1 MHVLCSL
8 LSPSLCLTE
17 DLTSHA
23 RTQTPTTLIIFKTS
37 RLSVFSLIPTQTPN
51 IIKLPKLWLHWS
63 EKPFICRLNLRFPN
77 PNRRVFSMDVM
88 GHLAIHSFSSHAT
101 YWGSQRLV
109 ALMWNGEIIK
119 TLHIIKI
126 QMKENTDPLL
136 YQAKLTAVILRMFCF
151 INYFCIKVFSCAIHY
166 FVFYF
171 CYLSFLP
178 PSSLL
183 LLPSFFSSFLI
194 ISLSFLKQTNENIKT
209 KQKKIPPP
217 QKSRFHLPI
226 HWR

>member
-1 MHVLCSL
+1 
-8 LSPSLCLTE
+8 
-17 DLTSHA
+17 
-23 RTQTPTTLIIFKTS
+23 
-37 RLSVFSLIPTQTPN
+37 
-51 IIKLPKLWLHWS
+51 
-63 EKPFICRLNLRFPN
+63 
-77 PNRRVFSMDVM
+77 
-88 GHLAIHSFSSHAT
+88 
-101 YWGSQRLV
+101 
-109 ALMWNGEIIK
+109 
-119 TLHIIKI
+119 
-126 QMKENTDPLL
+126 MKENTDPLL

-209 KQKKIPPP
+209 KQNKKRSLPHKKAGFIF
-217 QKSRFHLPI
+217 QYTEGKKYQGSKSQINVSAIKLITEFEITACKGLMACMMRKVYWMYLKVLGI
-226 HWR
+226 KSDS